1 MAEQAKFEIMTS
13 EQRDLIEQSKNEEN
27 KESVD
32 QQKLKEAE
40 ALAAQIEAES
50 YSKFDVDFESKKVHT
65 RFGASADEQILNDD
79 QLVDLF
85 SEMKKESQAK
95 AV

>member
-1 MAEQAKFEIMTS
+1 MTS
-13 EQRDLIEQSKNEEN
+13 EQRDLIEKSKNEEN

-32 QQKLKEAE
+32 QLKLKEAE

-50 YSKFDVDFESKKVHT
+50 YSKFDVDFEAKKIN
-65 RFGASADEQILNDD
+65 RYGASRDEEILNDD
-79 QLVDLF
+79 QLVDMF

-95 AV
+95 ANVENA

>member
-13 EQRDLIEQSKNEEN
+13 EQRDLIEKSKNEEN

-65 RFGASADEQILNDD
+65 RFGASTDEQILNDD

-95 AV
+95 AA